1 MVCVPPPPPPPPKV
15 FAGRLNA
22 RGTRT
27 RLPRRAGGA
36 RPWSGGDAA
45 RAPPSCHG
53 VGAVFPSGSPCF
65 SLRGCL
71 ARKDSLSSALRQG
84 THGKDSCLV
93 EKTAA
98 PVFHT
103 LFPSETHFF
112 SLMPDFPQNRPLFPS
127 GPHSSSRQ
135 FPHARF
141 PSESPSFSLR
151 RLSCPRDT
159 LTSAPTSSRHSVH
172 PSASPPTHETSQD
185 KKKKT

>member
-1 MVCVPPPPPPPPKV
+1 MVYLEN
-15 FAGRLNA
+15 R
-22 RGTRT
+22 
-27 RLPRRAGGA
+27 
-36 RPWSGGDAA
+36 
-45 RAPPSCHG
+45 
-53 VGAVFPSGSPCF
+53 VGAVFPSRSPCF

-135 FPHARF
+135 IPHARF

-172 PSASPPTHETSQD
+172 PSASPHTRDKSRQKDKRQQERQKEKDITTRDKRLKD
-185 KKKKT
+185 KKTRDKKTRG